1 MSLTMRRKR
10 PVAGLRRAPAL
21 NRLAAAVCGL
31 SLAVVLAACT
41 GINSAQD
48 SGSTAAE
55 SRSSSAAN
63 EPSGTESSESAAEP
77 AEEAAPQ
84 NPNQIPGV
92 PTNEVFVTKA
102 INSIDSLSQRVFDD
116 AGIPG
121 MAVAVV
127 HQGKVVFAQGYG
139 VREIGKPE
147 IIDTDTV
154 FQLASLSKP
163 VGMTVVANEI
173 GKGTVGWETPVVAHL
188 PTFALADP
196 YVTQN
201 VTIADM
207 YSHRSGLPNHAGDL
221 LEDLGYD
228 QAQVFDRLK
237 QLPLNPFRAVY
248 NYTNFGM
255 TAAAESVAA
264 AAGTDW
270 ATLSQQ
276 DVYGPLGM
284 TNTSSRFADFQANPD
299 RALGHVQLP
308 DGSYQ
313 AKYVRDPDAQ
323 TAAGGVS
330 SSINDMATW
339 LAMVMN
345 DGKAADGTQ
354 IADDEALRAALT
366 PVMRSADGSP
376 TPGSIDGRTGF
387 YGYGMGVGTD
397 STGRVRLSHSG
408 AFAQGAGTTVLAIPN
423 LDLGIVVL
431 TNAAANGTA
440 EGLVNNFA
448 DIAEFG
454 SEQQDWVA
462 GYKRA
467 LAGVSAPA
475 GELVGETPPTAPVPA
490 AVLSTYAGTY
500 QNAFWG
506 PVTVTESG
514 SGLVLT
520 AGPNNQQFPLTHWD
534 GQTFTMVP
542 TGENAPDGSISEVT
556 FTVTGDTASA
566 VTVEFWN
573 HDGLGTFT
581 R

>member
-55 SRSSSAAN
+55 SGSSSAAN

-345 DGKAADGTQ
+345 DGTAADGTQ

-467 LAGVSAPA
+467 LAGVWAPA

-520 AGPNNQQFPLTHWD
+520 AGPNDQQFPLTHWD

>member
-1 MSLTMRRKR
+1 MSPILHEGRS
-10 PVAGLRRAPAL
+10 VAGLRRAPSPH
-21 NRLAAAVCGL
+21 RIAAAVCGL
-31 SLAVVLAACT
+31 SLVVVLAACT

-48 SGSTAAE
+48 SGSTTE
-55 SRSSSAAN
+55 GSESSSTPTEA
-63 EPSGTESSESAAEP
+63 SGSESSESVEP
-77 AEEAAPQ
+77 AEGAAPQ

-147 IIDTDTV
+147 TVDADTV

-228 QAQVFDRLK
+228 QAEVFDRLK

-345 DGKAADGTQ
+345 DGRAADGTQ

-376 TPGSIDGRTGF
+376 TPASIDGRTGF

-440 EGLVNNFA
+440 EGLANNFA

-454 SEQQDWVA
+454 SEQLDWVA

-467 LAGVSAPA
+467 LAGVSAPF
-475 GELVGETPPTAPVPA
+475 GELVGETPPAAPVPA
-490 AVLSTYAGTY
+490 AALSTYAGTY

-506 PVTVTESG
+506 PLTVTESG
-514 SGLVLT
+514 GGLVLT
-520 AGPNNQQFPLTHWD
+520 AGPNHQQFPLTHWN

-542 TGENAPDGSISEVT
+542 TGENAPDGSLSEVT
-556 FTVTGDTASA
+556 FSVTGDTASA

>member
-55 SRSSSAAN
+55 SGSSSAAN

-520 AGPNNQQFPLTHWD
+520 AGPNDQQFPLTHWD

>member
-1 MSLTMRRKR
+1 MR
-10 PVAGLRRAPAL
+10 
-21 NRLAAAVCGL
+21 
-31 SLAVVLAACT
+31 
-41 GINSAQD
+41 
-48 SGSTAAE
+48 
-55 SRSSSAAN
+55 
-63 EPSGTESSESAAEP
+63 
-77 AEEAAPQ
+77 
-84 NPNQIPGV
+84 
-92 PTNEVFVTKA
+92 
-102 INSIDSLSQRVFDD
+102 
-116 AGIPG
+116 
-121 MAVAVV
+121 
-127 HQGKVVFAQGYG
+127 
-139 VREIGKPE
+139 
-147 IIDTDTV
+147 
-154 FQLASLSKP
+154 
-163 VGMTVVANEI
+163 VVAKEI
-173 GKGTVGWETPVVAHL
+173 GKGTVSWDTPVVKNL

-201 VTIADM
+201 VTLADM

-284 TNTSSRFADFQANPD
+284 TSTSSRFADFVANPN

-330 SSINDMATW
+330 SSINDMGTW

-345 DGKAADGTQ
+345 DGKAADGTP

-387 YGYGMGVGTD
+387 YGYGMGVGSD

-408 AFAQGAGTTVLAIPN
+408 AFAQGAGTTLLAIPN

-462 GYKRA
+462 GYQRA
-467 LAGVSAPA
+467 LAGVSAPV
-475 GELVGETPPTAPVPA
+475 GELVGETRPA
-490 AVLSTYAGTY
+490 APAPASALPAYAGTY

-514 SGLVLT
+514 GGLVLA
-520 AGPNNQQFPLTHWD
+520 AGPDNQQFPLTHWD

-542 TGENAPDGSISEVT
+542 TGENAPDGSISAVT
-556 FTVTGDTASA
+556 FTVTGDAASA

>member
-1 MSLTMRRKR
+1 MSPTLHERR
-10 PVAGLRRAPAL
+10 PVAGSRRATTL
-21 NRLAAAVCGL
+21 NRIVATVCGL
-31 SLAVVLAACT
+31 SLVAVLAACT
-41 GINSAQD
+41 GVNSAQD
-48 SGSTAAE
+48 FGSTAVE
-55 SRSSSAAN
+55 SGSSSAAN
-63 EPSGTESSESAAEP
+63 EPSGTESSESAAGP
-77 AEEAAPQ
+77 ADEAAPQ

-92 PTNEVFVTKA
+92 PTNEVYVTKA

-139 VREIGKPE
+139 VREIGQPE
-147 IIDTDTV
+147 TIDADTV

-173 GKGTVGWETPVVAHL
+173 GKGTVGWETPVVTHL

-228 QAQVFDRLK
+228 QAEVFDRLK

-248 NYTNFGM
+248 NYTNFGL

-270 ATLSQQ
+270 ATLSEQ

-467 LAGVSAPA
+467 LAGVSAPF
-475 GELVGETPPTAPVPA
+475 GELVGETPPAAPVPA
-490 AVLSTYAGTY
+490 SVLPTYAGTY

-514 SGLVLT
+514 GELVLT

>member
-1 MSLTMRRKR
+1 MSTTPHKNR
-10 PVAGLRRAPAL
+10 PDAGPRRATRHGL
-21 NRLAAAVCGL
+21 VAAVCGL
-31 SLAVVLAACT
+31 SMVVVLAACT
-41 GINSAQD
+41 GTNSGQAPATTSAEAAGSESAT
-48 SGSTAAE
+48 SGPE
-55 SRSSSAAN
+55 V
-63 EPSGTESSESAAEP
+63 SESAAEP

-92 PTNEVFVTKA
+92 PTNGVFVAKA
-102 INSIDSLSQRVFDD
+102 INSIDSLAQRVFDD

-139 VREIGKPE
+139 VREVGQPE
-147 IIDTDTV
+147 TIDAETV

-173 GKGTVGWETPVVAHL
+173 GKGTVSWETPVVTNL

-270 ATLSQQ
+270 ATLSEQ

-284 TNTSSRFADFQANPD
+284 TSTSSRFADFEANPD
-299 RALGHVQLP
+299 RARGHIQLP
-308 DGSYQ
+308 DGTYQ

-330 SSINDMATW
+330 SSVNDMGTW

-345 DGKAADGTQ
+345 DGKSSDGTQ

-376 TPGSIDGRTGF
+376 TPASIDGRTGF
-387 YGYGMGVGTD
+387 YGYGMGVGSD
-397 STGRVRLSHSG
+397 GTGRVRLSHSG

-462 GYKRA
+462 GYMRA
-467 LAGVSAPA
+467 LAGVSAPT
-475 GELVGETPPTAPVPA
+475 GELVGETPPTAPAPA

-514 SGLVLT
+514 GGLVLT

-556 FTVTGDTASA
+556 FTVTGDSASA

-573 HDGLGTFT
+573 HDELGTFT